1 MNASEL
7 YIFHVV
13 GLALIA
19 FSVGYCFKYTFCPN
33 NNEIDMINSIETDI
47 DRLENRINRQE
58 EVQRILN
65 LQYREFNGIQPVVA
79 TAVEPSAPPHQLSP
93 IHVRIMSPRENQIR
107 PNTPRPN
114 NNSRQFMY
122 NYNISDIDE
131 IASTSDESSPCRVR
145 RVINSV

>member
-1 MNASEL
+1 
-7 YIFHVV
+7 
-13 GLALIA
+13 
-19 FSVGYCFKYTFCPN
+19 
-33 NNEIDMINSIETDI
+33 MINSIETDI

-58 EVQRILN
+58 EVQRRLN

-131 IASTSDESSPCRVR
+131 IESTSDESSPCRVR

>member
-19 FSVGYCFKYTFCPN
+19 FSIGYCFKCTFCPDN
-33 NNEIDMINSIETDI
+33 VEIDMINSIETDI
-47 DRLENRINRQE
+47 DRLENRVNRQE
-58 EVQRILN
+58 QVQRRLN
-65 LQYREFNGIQPVVA
+65 LQYREFDGIRPVVA
-79 TAVEPSAPPHQLSP
+79 TAIEPTAPPQQISP
-93 IHVRIMSPRENQIR
+93 IHVEIMSPRENRSR

-114 NNSRQFMY
+114 INSRQFIY
-122 NYNISDIDE
+122 NYSNSDIDE